1 MRVGVLLVTAVAL
14 AGCAGIGPST
24 PSGTTFIRADGQSVS
39 KEQVDADQS
48 SCSSSASEKSYQ
60 CMLAKGYFL
69 VAVRDADTK
78 QAQFAQI
85 TEDRRKREEAR
96 IAEEAR
102 KQEALNRAARRQA
115 KKKTKS
121 PDRTIN

>member
-1 MRVGVLLVTAVAL
+1 MRAIVFVVAAAAL
-14 AGCAGIGPST
+14 GGCASIGSST

-39 KEQVDADQS
+39 KEQLDADQS
-48 SCSSSASEKSYQ
+48 SCSSTAGEKSYQ

-85 TEDRRKREEAR
+85 SEDRRKREEAR

-121 PDRTIN
+121 PDRTNN